1 VAQGEVKRRNV
12 MTGEIKSAAKATEIA
27 TSFLRQYY
35 GFLRPIS
42 AVREN
47 ASWIVKVDVGVIT
60 KEIAEVKIDA
70 STADIIGY
78 SFPK

>member
-1 VAQGEVKRRNV
+1 MMA
-12 MTGEIKSAAKATEIA
+12 GEIKSAAEATRIA
-27 TSFLRQYY
+27 TSFLKQYY

-47 ASWIVKVDVGVIT
+47 TTWIVKVDVGVII

-70 STADIIGY
+70 STADVVGY
-78 SFPK
+78 SFPE

>member
-1 VAQGEVKRRNV
+1 
-12 MTGEIKSAAKATEIA
+12 MTGEIKSAAEATRIA
-27 TSFLRQYY
+27 TSFLKQYY

-47 ASWIVKVDVGVIT
+47 TSWIVKVDVGVLT

-70 STADIIGY
+70 STADIVGY
-78 SFPK
+78 SFSE

>member
-1 VAQGEVKRRNV
+1 MA
-12 MTGEIKSAAKATEIA
+12 GEIKSAAEATRIV

-42 AVREN
+42 ATREN
-47 ASWIVKVDVGVIT
+47 TNWVVRVDVGVIT
-60 KEIAEVKIDA
+60 SQIAEVKIDA
-70 STADIIGY
+70 QTADVIGY

>member
-1 VAQGEVKRRNV
+1 MA
-12 MTGEIKSAAKATEIA
+12 GEIKSAAEATRIA

-42 AVREN
+42 AVRED
-47 ASWIVKVDVGVIT
+47 ATWIVKVDVGVLR

-70 STADIIGY
+70 STADITGY